1 MSINKKENIFIHP
14 SSYVEEKSQI
24 GQGTKIW
31 HFSHICSGSKIGK
44 NVTIGQN
51 VYIAS
56 RASIGN
62 NCKIQNNVSIY
73 DCVILESDV
82 FCGPSVVFTN
92 VINPRSFVERKNEY
106 METKVKKGATLG
118 ANSTI
123 VCGIILGEYSLIGA
137 GSVVIK
143 DLKPYSLNV
152 GNPSKQ
158 IGWIDRSGEKLN
170 LPLSSSSS
178 LSCVSNGL
186 KYTLI
191 GDQIHVEDV

>member
-1 MSINKKENIFIHP
+1 MSINKEESIFIHP
-14 SSYVEEKSQI
+14 SSYVEEKTQI

-31 HFSHICSGSKIGK
+31 HFSHICSGSKIGQ

-56 RASIGN
+56 KASIGS

-106 METKVKKGATLG
+106 METIVKKGVTLG

-137 GSVVIK
+137 GSVVTK
-143 DLKPYSLNV
+143 DVKPYSLNV

-158 IGWIDRSGEKLN
+158 IGWIDKCGEKLN
-170 LPLSSSSS
+170 LPLFSNSS
-178 LSCVSNGL
+178 LSCISDGM
-186 KYTLI
+186 KYILR
-191 GDQIHVEDV
+191 GDQIHVEDA